1 MKFFLLTPNV
11 PNPFTSEN
19 IRNILKSYGCI
30 RINNIA
36 ESDCVISYKY
46 FRLLP
51 LLLRYP
57 NKRFLVWTNEPRYDT
72 FFKEQLKIPL
82 LPIRIEIMNVYGKD
96 VFWNNLHF
104 LGTYHFMQDNNLGI
118 DLTKPLEKLSTKQF
132 NAMQKNKKVAAF
144 FSNRLNS
151 KNKLFKDG
159 RNIDLNDK
167 RCEFALRGREEN
179 CLDIFG
185 KDWPAGYANE
195 NSGFGF
201 EPKGKPW
208 WTIKLAQLKNY
219 MFNLC
224 PENTAYGYYTTEK
237 IWHSINAYALPIY
250 NGWNSNIYE
259 TFPKNSFIDFA
270 NFEKPEELFR
280 YFRSLDS
287 QEYLE
292 RLNSCIEVYNKSIE
306 AKQKQMDNEAK
317 EFVRRILQRIDLNEA
332 HCSTL

>member
-1 MKFFLLTPNV
+1 MNFFLLTPNV
-11 PNPFTSEN
+11 PNPFTSEKT
-19 IRNILKSYGCI
+19 RNILESYGCI
-30 RINNIA
+30 KVSNIA
-36 ESDCVISYKY
+36 ESDCILAYKY
-46 FRLLP
+46 PRLLP

-72 FFKEQLKIPL
+72 FFKERLKLPL
-82 LPIRIEIMNVYGKD
+82 LPTRIEVMNVYGKG

-118 DLTKPLEKLSTKQF
+118 DINKPLEKLSIQQF
-132 NAMQKNKKVAAF
+132 TEMEKKKKIAAF
-144 FSNRLNS
+144 FSNRLN
-151 KNKLFKDG
+151 KRNKLVKDG

-167 RCEFALRGREEN
+167 RCEFALRGKEAN

-201 EPKGKPW
+201 EPEGKPW
-208 WTIKLAQLKNY
+208 WLDKLDRLKSY

-237 IWHSINAYALPIY
+237 IWHSIHAYSLPIY

-259 TFPKNSFIDFA
+259 TFPQESFIDFA
-270 NFEKPEELFR
+270 NFEKPGELFR
-280 YFRSLDS
+280 YISSLNS
-287 QEYLE
+287 REYLE
-292 RLNSCIEVYNKSIE
+292 RLNTCIEVYNASIE
-306 AKQKQMDNEAK
+306 VKRKNMDNEAK
-317 EFVRRILQRIDLNEA
+317 EMVQHILQRMDLI
-332 HCSTL
+332 